1 MNARLFVIAVAAF
14 VSFTTLATI
23 AVLWMIRFSEVVLVL
38 LALGLPCIALLAIGW
53 LGERNEAFA
62 RWCDDLFPD
71 TTHRGRL

>member
-1 MNARLFVIAVAAF
+1 MNVIVG
-14 VSFTTLATI
+14 L
-23 AVLWMIRFSEVVLVL
+23 LVV
-38 LALGLPCIALLAIGW
+38 GLPCIGLLAVGW